1 MQSIRLSFVCV
12 SMFTVRNNNHSLDLS
27 PEAVIVI
34 ISYGPLLRSVTVTP
48 LPRDVHV
55 PPLS

>member
-12 SMFTVRNNNHSLDLS
+12 SMFTVRNNNSLDLS